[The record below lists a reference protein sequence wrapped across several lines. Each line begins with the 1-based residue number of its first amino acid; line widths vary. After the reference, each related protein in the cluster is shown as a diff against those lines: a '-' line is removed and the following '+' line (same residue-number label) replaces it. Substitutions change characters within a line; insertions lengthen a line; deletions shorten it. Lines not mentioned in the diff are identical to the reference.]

1 MELIRG
7 DHGVVYTDR
16 VVSGFMYGIGEKI
29 PWLSVLYR

>member
-16 VVSGFMYGIGEKI
+16 VVSGFMYGIGEKR
-29 PWLSVLYR
+29 PW